1 MSSGSV
7 IRSITQI
14 GTSEPFEL
22 QVARGQIPGH
32 KTIFKFGYNSDVGN
46 TKETIWEQGGLYAYP
61 ASATV
66 MTISSSSTDDTS
78 AGTGARTVEI
88 FGLDGGYN
96 EINEIVSLNGQ
107 TPVNTI
113 KSYFR
118 INRAIV
124 RSAGS
129 GRANAGTIYAG
140 TGTVTS
146 GVPAN
151 IYLTINGDGDNQTL
165 MALWTVPAGYTAFL
179 TKMSLSTGTSTN
191 TKAILNASLVAR
203 PYGEVFQIK
212 ERFTLTDGAHEQFYT
227 FPLVFTEKT
236 DLEMRA
242 YSSSGA
248 VNFNVSASMEFV
260 YIKNAGSL

>member
-1 MSSGSV
+1 MPTYD
-7 IRSITQI
+7 IRSITQV

-32 KTIFKFGYNSDVGN
+32 KTVFKFGYNSDVGA
-46 TKETIWEQGGLYAYP
+46 TRETIWEQGGLYSYP

-66 MTISSSSTDDTS
+66 MTISSSSVDDTA

-88 FGLDGGYN
+88 FGLDGDYN
-96 EINEIVSLNGQ
+96 EINEVVTLNGQ
-107 TPVNTI
+107 TAVSTT
-113 KSYFR
+113 KSYLR
-118 INRAIV
+118 INRGIV

-129 GRANAGTIYAG
+129 GGANAGTLYAG

-151 IYLTINGDGDNQTL
+151 IYLTINGVGDNQTL
-165 MALWTVPAGYTAFL
+165 MGLWTVPAGYTAFL
-179 TKMSLSTGTSTN
+179 TKMSLSTGTSTQ
-191 TKAILNASLVAR
+191 TPSILNASLVAR

-227 FPLVFTEKT
+227 FPLRFAEKT

-242 YSSSGA
+242 FSSSGS
-248 VNFNVSASMEFV
+248 VSFNVSASMEFV
-260 YIKNAGSL
+260 YIQSTGPL

>member
-1 MSSGSV
+1 MAYDL
-7 IRSITQI
+7 RSISQV

-22 QVARGQIPGH
+22 QVARGQITGH
-32 KTIFKFGYNSDVGN
+32 KTVFKFGYNSDVGA

-66 MTISSSSTDDTS
+66 MTVSSSSTDDTA
-78 AGTGARTVEI
+78 AGTGARTVEV
-88 FGLDGGYN
+88 FGLDADYN
-96 EINEIVSLNGQ
+96 EINEVVTLNGQ
-107 TPVNTI
+107 TAVNTT
-113 KSYFR
+113 KSYLR
-118 INRAIV
+118 INRGIV

-129 GRANAGTIYAG
+129 GGVNAGTIYTG
-140 TGTVTS
+140 TGTVTA

-151 IYLTINGDGDNQTL
+151 VYLSINGDGDNQTL

-179 TKMSLSTGTSTN
+179 TKMALSTGTSTN
-191 TKAILNASLVAR
+191 TKAVLNASLVAR

-227 FPLVFTEKT
+227 FPLKFTEKT

-242 YSSSGA
+242 FSSSGS
-248 VNFNVSASMEFV
+248 VSFNVSASMEFV
-260 YIKNAGSL
+260 YIQNVGPI